1 MSKLIPNSSSSGPL
15 LPDGANLQTVSVLPL
30 AAVSYPPQAPASEE
44 GFNLKQ
50 LLTVIRRR
58 WRLITAVGLV
68 VTASVWVKTLLET
81 PIYEGGFQLLIESK
95 ESSQPNLAGIG
106 LSEEAQSLTRSDTD
120 FQTLVNL
127 LRSPA
132 LLEPIAQQLR
142 FQLPE
147 LSVAELQSNLTVSQ
161 LRNSQI
167 LEVRYRDPNPQ
178 IAQRITQAL
187 AQYYLDYSL
196 TQEQVRLTKGI
207 EFLDQQFPNLQQQ
220 VSALEGQIARFRQ
233 TYKFV
238 DPEGQG
244 TTLVGSLNDLDNQ
257 LRLTQVELSK
267 QQALYQQ
274 LQQQLGVS
282 PSQAI
287 ASSVLSES
295 PRYQSL
301 LTEALELDKKIALES
316 ARLQPDNPVLLALR
330 EKRKQ
335 LDPLLRQ
342 EANKLQQGRNS
353 SNQVLGQMT
362 ALPLA
367 LTKQLVET
375 SNQLE
380 VLQRQQAALQN
391 NRAQLARQFELYP
404 ELARTYTALQRQ
416 LTVADTNLKNF
427 LAAREN
433 LRLEAAQRVVPWE
446 LISPATVGGSPVSPN
461 IPRNFALG
469 LFLGAIAGVGA
480 GLLRDRLDHV
490 FHSPQEVKVDLDVP
504 LLASVPYIE
513 EPLGALRGLATAA
526 LPEQSTTAELPAA
539 GYRYGSRHHEEA
551 FRSLYTNLRFLG
563 ADTPIRSLALG
574 SSIPNEGKSTVAA
587 LLARTVSQMGQRVLL
602 IDADL
607 RKPQVHSRLGIENLR
622 GLSNLL
628 SSPIDLDVVIQ
639 PVAENFD
646 AITAGPRPPDPTKL
660 LSSQR
665 MTQLAEYL
673 KTCGRY
679 DLVIYDT
686 PPLLGMADTKA
697 FAKAIDGI
705 ILVVSLGRVDRDA
718 PKEVI
723 QQLKFAEIPLLGLVT
738 NSLSPETTPKG
749 QSYSYYY
756 YYQGYGEPAASLTG
770 GESSD
775 VKTTQVLWRRLQRLW
790 QRL

>member
-433 LRLEAAQRVVPWE
+433 LRLEAR
-446 LISPATVGGSPVSPN
+446 S
-461 IPRNFALG
+461 G
-469 LFLGAIAGVGA
+469 LCPG
-480 GLLRDRLDHV
+480 
-490 FHSPQEVKVDLDVP
+490 
-504 LLASVPYIE
+504 
-513 EPLGALRGLATAA
+513 
-526 LPEQSTTAELPAA
+526 
-539 GYRYGSRHHEEA
+539 
-551 FRSLYTNLRFLG
+551 N
-563 ADTPIRSLALG
+563 
-574 SSIPNEGKSTVAA
+574 
-587 LLARTVSQMGQRVLL
+587 
-602 IDADL
+602 
-607 RKPQVHSRLGIENLR
+607 
-622 GLSNLL
+622 
-628 SSPIDLDVVIQ
+628 
-639 PVAENFD
+639 
-646 AITAGPRPPDPTKL
+646 
-660 LSSQR
+660 
-665 MTQLAEYL
+665 
-673 KTCGRY
+673 
-679 DLVIYDT
+679 
-686 PPLLGMADTKA
+686 
-697 FAKAIDGI
+697 
-705 ILVVSLGRVDRDA
+705 
-718 PKEVI
+718 
-723 QQLKFAEIPLLGLVT
+723 
-738 NSLSPETTPKG
+738 
-749 QSYSYYY
+749 
-756 YYQGYGEPAASLTG
+756 
-770 GESSD
+770 
-775 VKTTQVLWRRLQRLW
+775 
-790 QRL
+790 

>member
-1 MSKLIPNSSSSGPL
+1 M
-15 LPDGANLQTVSVLPL
+15 PDGANLQTVSVLPL
-30 AAVSYPPQAPASEE
+30 AAVSYPPQAPVSED
-44 GFNLKQ
+44 GFSFQQ
-50 LLTVIRRR
+50 LITVIRRR
-58 WRLITAVGLV
+58 WRLIAAVGLV
-68 VTASVWVKTLLET
+68 VTAGFWAKTLLET

-95 ESSQPNLAGIG
+95 ESTKPNLAGIG

-127 LRSPA
+127 LRSPS

-142 FQLPE
+142 FQLPDLNVGQLQAN
-147 LSVAELQSNLTVSQ
+147 LSVSQ

-178 IAQRITQAL
+178 TAQRVTQAL

-220 VSALEGQIARFRQ
+220 VSTLEGQIARFRQ

-330 EKRKQ
+330 EKRQQ

-353 SNQVLGQMT
+353 SNQALGQMT

-380 VLQRQQAALQN
+380 VLQQQQAALQR
-391 NRAQLARQFELYP
+391 NRAQLAQQFELYP

-446 LISPATVGGSPVSPN
+446 LISPATVGGSPVSPD

-469 LFLGAIAGVGA
+469 IFLGAIAGVGA
-480 GLLRDRLDHV
+480 GLLRDRFDHV

-504 LLASVPYIE
+504 LLASVPYIA
-513 EPLGALRGLATAA
+513 EPLGLLRGLATAA
-526 LPEQSTTAELPAA
+526 LPEQTAGAATLPSASTS
-539 GYRYGSRHHEEA
+539 YGSRHHEEA
-551 FRSLYTNLRFLG
+551 FRGLYTNLRFLG
-563 ADTPIRSLALG
+563 ADTPIRSLAIG
-574 SSIPNEGKSTVAA
+574 SSIPSEGKSTVAA
-587 LLARTVSQMGQRVLL
+587 LLAQTISQMGQRVLL
-602 IDADL
+602 IDADM

-686 PPLLGMADTKA
+686 PPLLGIADTKA
-697 FAKAIDGI
+697 FSKAVDGI
-705 ILVVSLGRVDRDA
+705 VLVVSLGRVDRDA

-756 YYQGYGEPAASLTG
+756 YQGYGEPAASLAG
-770 GESSD
+770 SDSSEAQ
-775 VKTTQVLWRRLQRLW
+775 TTQVLWRRLQRLW
-790 QRL
+790 QRF